1 MRLPKARLAGVGI
14 SVAVVAAVAGVTLG
28 VTTLL
33 GVTFQGSGEA
43 QESLGFQRVEGALLT
58 ANRDR
63 LAICVEAVG
72 VDSSLEAT
80 AKSGI
85 ETALTEVAKHPDWE
99 ASGLAT
105 AELVIDSGCPSQ
117 PPPPDLPDY
126 PKAIEVTFGHIVSEP
141 SRYKLFVF
149 ILPRQELD
157 AFLGGSTIRVAP
169 QESMCEGDVCWE
181 VTAALYLA
189 ADEIS
194 VTPLTPFLI
203 GELVT
208 GVALDSDRFKE

>member
-1 MRLPKARLAGVGI
+1 MGVE
-14 SVAVVAAVAGVTLG
+14 
-28 VTTLL
+28 
-33 GVTFQGSGEA
+33 F
-43 QESLGFQRVEGALLT
+43 
-58 ANRDR
+58 
-63 LAICVEAVG
+63 
-72 VDSSLEAT
+72 SLEAG
-80 AKSGI
+80 AKPRL
-85 ETALTEVAKHPDWE
+85 EAAFTDVVKHPDWE
-99 ASGLAT
+99 ASGLAA

-117 PPPPDLPDY
+117 PPPPGLPDY

-157 AFLGGSTIRVAP
+157 AFLGGSTIRVAS
-169 QESMCEGDVCWE
+169 QERMCEGDVCWE
-181 VTAALYLA
+181 VSAALYLA

-203 GELVT
+203 GELAT